1 MDEGAPVGTRLPR
14 LAFTDDGSAGLEPQL
29 KGSTIKTITHPHC
42 LLPKQLDAPLVVI
55 MVGVVD
61 GRSLFQP
68 LEHDVLLGLS
78 QLGTAPVGLL
88 GCGLLGL

>member
-1 MDEGAPVGTRLPR
+1 
-14 LAFTDDGSAGLEPQL
+14 
-29 KGSTIKTITHPHC
+29 
-42 LLPKQLDAPLVVI
+42 

-88 GCGLLGL
+88 GCGFLDL